1 MLAATARLLYNLT
14 AVLWKRAIFQLI
26 ILMGFAALA
35 HRGAAFGLPER
46 SVSSSRQFIVYGADV
61 PVRGAMCA
69 LAERTKSSLLQLLHQ
84 SDRWKTAIVVNL
96 QYPQANVPE
105 IPESNLA
112 LSQTGSGLKIQLDF
126 LITADLNVRA
136 LQGRLL
142 HALLLEMMYRGEPDL
157 PAGDVYLSPP
167 DWLVEGIL
175 MLFRVRDGD
184 SSGDVLGTIVASS
197 QITSLDEILHQR
209 ADLLEAAPL
218 QIFRAYAMVLL
229 RLLADSPGGRD
240 QLSHYIEDLWQA
252 SDDPASDLRS
262 HFPSIPANAPE
273 AEKWW
278 KQSIIR
284 FPAANSYEALS
295 ADETKARLDQ
305 LLKITLPTAN
315 GSQQDYRFDD
325 FNRFPKSP
333 SRAVVLRRRSE
344 ELMLLS
350 TQSHP
355 IYRPIVQEYQAI
367 ATLLSK
373 NKTHR
378 IARRL
383 ARIENY
389 RQEIDEQMGNID
401 DYMNWFEAT
410 QLSASSGAFSDYLQG
425 ARAIA
430 EPEPR
435 RRDSISVYLDS
446 IESQME

>member
-1 MLAATARLLYNLT
+1 MLAATACFLYVLA

-35 HRGAAFGLPER
+35 HRGTAFGLPDR
-46 SVSSSRQFIVYGADV
+46 SVSSSRQFIVYGTDV
-61 PVRGAMCA
+61 PVRGAVCA
-69 LAERTKSSLLQLLHQ
+69 LAERTKSSFLRLLHH

-96 QYPQANVPE
+96 QYPKANVPE

-112 LSQTGSGLKIQLDF
+112 LSQTGAGLKIQLDF
-126 LITADLNVRA
+126 LVTMDVNVRA
-136 LQGRLL
+136 FQRRLL
-142 HALLLEMMYRGEPDL
+142 DALLLEMMYRGEPDL
-157 PAGDVYLSPP
+157 PAGDVYLLPP
-167 DWLVEGIL
+167 DWLVEGTL
-175 MLFRVRDGD
+175 MLVRARDDD
-184 SSGDVLGTIVASS
+184 SSGDLLGTIVAAS
-197 QITSLDEILHQR
+197 QITSLDEILRQR

-218 QIFRAYAMVLL
+218 QIFRAHAMALV

-240 QLSHYIEDLWQA
+240 RLRHYIDDLRQA
-252 SDDPASDLRS
+252 SNDPASDLRS
-262 HFPSIPANAPE
+262 HFPSIPADAQE

-278 KQSIIR
+278 KQNIIR
-284 FPAANSYEALS
+284 FPAANSYVAFS

-325 FNRFPKSP
+325 FKRFPKSP
-333 SRAVVLRRRSE
+333 SRAAILRRRSQ

-350 TQSHP
+350 AQSHP

-383 ARIENY
+383 VKIESY
-389 RQEIDEQMGNID
+389 RLEIDDQIRNVD

-410 QLSASSGAFSDYLQG
+410 QLSAKSGAFSDYLQG
-425 ARAIA
+425 VRAIA

-435 RRDSISVYLDS
+435 RRDPISVYLDS

>member
-1 MLAATARLLYNLT
+1 
-14 AVLWKRAIFQLI
+14 
-26 ILMGFAALA
+26 MGFAALA
-35 HRGAAFGLPER
+35 HRGTAFGLPDR

-61 PVRGAMCA
+61 PVRGSVCA
-69 LAERTKSSLLQLLHQ
+69 LAERTKSNLLQLLHQ

-126 LITADLNVRA
+126 LITTDLNGRD
-136 LQGRLL
+136 LQRRLL
-142 HALLLEMMYRGEPDL
+142 GALLLEMMYRGEPNL
-157 PAGDVYLSPP
+157 PAGVVYLSPP

-175 MLFRVRDGD
+175 MLVRAPEDD
-184 SSGDVLGTIVASS
+184 SSGNVLGTIVASS
-197 QITSLDEILHQR
+197 QITSLDEILRQR

-218 QIFRAYAMVLL
+218 LIFRAYAMALV
-229 RLLADSPGGRD
+229 RLLAESPGGRD
-240 QLSHYIEDLWQA
+240 RLSHYIEDLWQA
-252 SDDPASDLRS
+252 SNDPASDLQS
-262 HFPSIPANAPE
+262 HFPSIPANAQE

-278 KQSIIR
+278 RQSIIR
-284 FPAANSYEALS
+284 FPAADSYEALS
-295 ADETKARLDQ
+295 TDETRTRLDQ
-305 LLKITLPTAN
+305 LLKVTLPTAN
-315 GSQQDYRFDD
+315 GSEHDYRFDD
-325 FNRFPKSP
+325 FDRFRKSP
-333 SRAVVLRRRSE
+333 SRAAVFRRRSQ
-344 ELMLLS
+344 ELLLLS

-367 ATLLSK
+367 AALLSK

-383 ARIENY
+383 AKVESY
-389 RQEIDEQMGNID
+389 RREIDEQMRNID

-410 QLSASSGAFSDYLQG
+410 QLSANSGAFSDYLQG
-425 ARAIA
+425 VRTIA

-435 RRDSISVYLDS
+435 RRDPISVYLDS

>member
-1 MLAATARLLYNLT
+1 MLVVTARFLYNLA
-14 AVLWKRAIFQLI
+14 AVLWKRATFQLI

-35 HRGAAFGLPER
+35 HRGTAFGLPDR

-61 PVRGAMCA
+61 PVRGAVCA

-84 SDRWKTAIVVNL
+84 SDRWKTAILVNL

-126 LITADLNVRA
+126 LITTDVNVRA
-136 LQGRLL
+136 FQRRLL
-142 HALLLEMMYRGEPDL
+142 GALLLEMMYRGEPDL

-175 MLFRVRDGD
+175 MLVRAQDDD
-184 SSGDVLGTIVASS
+184 SSGDVLGTIVAAN
-197 QITSLDEILHQR
+197 QITSLDEILGQR
-209 ADLLEAAPL
+209 ADLLEATSL
-218 QIFRAYAMVLL
+218 QVFRAYAMVLV
-229 RLLADSPGGRD
+229 RLLADSPGGRER
-240 QLSHYIEDLWQA
+240 LSHYIEDLWQA
-252 SDDPASDLRS
+252 SNDPASDLRS
-262 HFPSIPANAPE
+262 HFPLIPANAQE

-278 KQSIIR
+278 KQNITR
-284 FPAANSYEALS
+284 FPAADAYVAFS

-305 LLKITLPTAN
+305 LLKITLPTPN

-325 FNRFPKSP
+325 FDRFPKSP
-333 SRAVVLRRRSE
+333 SRAAILRRRSQ

-367 ATLLSK
+367 AALLSK

-383 ARIENY
+383 AGVESY
-389 RQEIDEQMGNID
+389 RREIDDQMRDID

-410 QLSASSGAFSDYLQG
+410 QISASSGAFSDYLQG
-425 ARAIA
+425 VRAVE

-435 RRDSISVYLDS
+435 RRDPISVYLDS
-446 IESQME
+446 IESQLE